1 MTTTHIIVITII
13 LLHFIVGLIYLIH
26 KLGKKK

>member
-1 MTTTHIIVITII
+1 MTATHIIVITMI
-13 LLHFIVGLIYLIH
+13 LLHFILGLVYLIY